1 METLAIAAAFAFG
14 LGCAAMVVWPLVT
27 RDRGIGTGQDR
38 ELLVDELAEE
48 KEKLL
53 VALKE
58 IEFDHRT
65 GKLSDEDFRKL
76 DSDYRLRALDT
87 LRRIEDLGLVSESDP
102 LAVVEA
108 DVRRALQGRASSGP
122 RSCPGCGERLASAS
136 RFCSNC
142 GQPVQLAEA

>member
-1 METLAIAAAFAFG
+1 METLALAAAVALG
-14 LGCAAMVVWPLVT
+14 LACAALVVWPLLA
-27 RDRGIGTGQDR
+27 RDRGAGAGMER

-53 VALKE
+53 LALRE

-76 DSDYRLRALDT
+76 DSDYRGRALET

-102 LAVVEA
+102 LALVEA
-108 DVRRALQGRASSGP
+108 DVRRALQDRAPSGP
-122 RSCPGCGERLASAS
+122 RSCFGCGERLASDS

-142 GQPVQLAEA
+142 GQPVQLARA

>member
-1 METLAIAAAFAFG
+1 METIAIAAAAVLG
-14 LGCAAMVVWPLVT
+14 LACAALVIWPLLAG
-27 RDRGIGTGQDR
+27 DRGFGAGLER

-48 KEKLL
+48 KEKIL

-65 GKLSDEDFRKL
+65 GKLSNEDFRKL
-76 DSDYRLRALDT
+76 DSDYRTRALET
-87 LRRIEDLGLVSESDP
+87 LRRIEDLGLESTSDP

-108 DVRRALQGRASSGP
+108 DVRRALEGNSPSAP
-122 RSCPGCGERLASAS
+122 RSCLGCGERLASAT